1 MIASELANRRGRSVL
16 DRLDVT
22 QRYLATEFAEGYEDG
37 LLPRRDLVERI
48 LRMTGGAG
56 SAASLLLAMGV
67 PTRTAHAQAGPPAY
81 AASGEPQSPFSVPE
95 GDADVIALDFVL
107 DSNGTDVRAYLARPA
122 AQGRFP
128 GVAICHENA
137 GTAEH
142 FRDVARRFVK
152 AGYVAIHLDL
162 LSREGGTEAVPAN
175 ERAAA
180 LTAPGKA
187 DLFVQD
193 FRAAIAFLRAHEN
206 VRPDAI
212 AMTGYCFGGS
222 VSWNVACREPA
233 LTAVAPYY
241 GPPAF
246 PDELANVRA
255 ATLGVYGE
263 NDARVNASIPVV
275 EAGLSKAG
283 VAHRLVTYPG
293 AMHAFFNDTRPNYHA
308 EASTQAWHDT
318 LEWFAT
324 HLSA

>member
-1 MIASELANRRGRSVL
+1 M
-16 DRLDVT
+16 
-22 QRYLATEFAEGYEDG
+22 
-37 LLPRRDLVERI
+37 
-48 LRMTGGAG
+48 
-56 SAASLLLAMGV
+56 
-67 PTRTAHAQAGPPAY
+67 
-81 AASGEPQSPFSVPE
+81 
-95 GDADVIALDFVL
+95 L
-107 DSNGTDVRAYLARPA
+107 DSNGAEIRAYVVRPNA
-122 AQGRFP
+122 DSRYPA
-128 GVAICHENA
+128 VAICHENA

-142 FRDVARRFVK
+142 FRDVARRFAK

-193 FRAAIAFLRAHEN
+193 FRAAIAYLSAHES

-233 LTAVAPYY
+233 LAAVAPFY

-255 ATLGVYGE
+255 AALGVYGE
-263 NDARVNASIPVV
+263 NDARVNASIPSV
-275 EAGLSKAG
+275 EAGLAKAG

-293 AMHAFFNDTRPNYHA
+293 ASHAFFNDTRPSYHA
-308 EASTQAWHDT
+308 EASLQAWHDAV
-318 LEWFAT
+318 EWFGT
-324 HLSA
+324 HLGA

>member
-1 MIASELANRRGRSVL
+1 MVANDGANGRDQSVL

-37 LLPRRDLVERI
+37 LLPRRDLVERV
-48 LRMTGGAG
+48 LRMTGGIG
-56 SAASLLLAMGV
+56 SAASLLLALGI
-67 PTRTAHAQAGPPAY
+67 PARASHAQAGPPAY
-81 AASGEPQSPFSVPE
+81 AASGQPQSPFSVPE
-95 GDADVIALDFVL
+95 GDPGVVAADVML
-107 DSNGTDVRAYLARPA
+107 DSNGAEIRAYVVRPNA
-122 AQGRFP
+122 DSRYSA
-128 GVAICHENA
+128 VAICHENA

-142 FRDVARRFVK
+142 FRDVARRFAK

-193 FRAAIAFLRAHEN
+193 FRAAIAYLSAHES

-233 LTAVAPYY
+233 LAAVAPFY

-255 ATLGVYGE
+255 AALGVYGE
-263 NDARVNASIPVV
+263 NDARVNASIPSV
-275 EAGLSKAG
+275 EAGLAKAG

-293 AMHAFFNDTRPNYHA
+293 ASHAFFNDTRPSYHA
-308 EASTQAWHDT
+308 EASLQAWHDT
-318 LEWFAT
+318 LEWFGT
-324 HLSA
+324 HLGA

>member
-1 MIASELANRRGRSVL
+1 MVANDVAHGRGRSVL

-48 LRMTGGAG
+48 LRMTGGVG

-67 PTRTAHAQAGPPAY
+67 PTRSAHAQAGPPAY
-81 AASGEPQSPFSVPE
+81 AASVEPQSPFTVPE
-95 GDADVIALDFVL
+95 GDASVVTMDFML

-122 AQGRFP
+122 SEGRFP

-142 FRDVARRFVK
+142 FRDVARRFAKV
-152 AGYVAIHLDL
+152 GYVAIHLDL

-175 ERAAA
+175 ERAGA
-180 LTAPGKA
+180 LTAPGKS

-206 VRPDAI
+206 VKPDAI

-233 LTAVAPYY
+233 LTAVAPFY

-246 PDELANVRA
+246 PDELVNVHA
-255 ATLGVYGE
+255 AALGVYGE
-263 NDARVNASIPVV
+263 NDARVNASIPTV

-318 LEWFAT
+318 LEWFST
-324 HLSA
+324 HLGS